1 MVSRRAPPQRFREV
15 PALERHYRQYHH
27 YHHYHHCHRYAAA
40 AATAAAAASTTILS
54 FLSPA
59 LLAGL
64 LAVGVGIKLVVLSG

>member
-15 PALERHYRQYHH
+15 AALERHYRH
-27 YHHYHHCHRYAAA
+27 YHHYHHCHRYRAAA
-40 AATAAAAASTTILS
+40 AAAAASPTILS